1 MTVPKVPLISS
12 NDVVPLWTGSPLL
25 LNKVKEQG
33 CFSLVFSAGISIGKK
48 TQKNIKNC

>member
-48 TQKNIKNC
+48 KNRKI